1 MCFFHFQSY
10 LLHPRTSKLIRQ
22 QESQCSKNGMIVQK
36 INVFAN
42 GKPLL
47 QDKNIGKKKLN
58 YSPKNLFQFP

>member
-1 MCFFHFQSY
+1 MCFFP
-10 LLHPRTSKLIRQ
+10 LSKLPFASSYVKVDKAAQ

-47 QDKNIGKKKLN
+47 QDKNIGKKN
-58 YSPKNLFQFP
+58 